1 MPEEKANLSKQPA
14 PEKKPDAAKL
24 PNAPPKTEKPPD
36 NTDSMKPASAAES
49 RKPEDKTGAV
59 KPPPAEVKKADASG
73 KDSRKDTVPTGDV
86 KKPEAS
92 VKSPPAPAEAKKPD
106 APANTPGKVS
116 GKDTAPVSS
125 AEKPGAAAKPPEKP
139 AAKVIPEDSPKK
151 PDGKTDAVIPPASAE
166 AKKPDAPANAPGK
179 VSSKDTA
186 PVSGAETPG
195 MTAKPLEK
203 PAEKVIPENGPKKPD
218 GKTGA
223 TIPPAPAEAKK
234 TDAPANT
241 PGKVSGK
248 DTAPVSS
255 AEKPGMTAKPPEK
268 PAEKVIPENAPKKP
282 EGKTG
287 AAIPPASAEAK
298 KPDAPASIPGKD
310 TAPVS
315 SAEKPG
321 AAIKPPAKAAD
332 EKKPPLNKPVTPP
345 AQKAEPSAKIMLGG
359 KLHDPITP
367 PKAADPPK
375 ESGEQK
381 GVRVTQIFEDRLDY
395 PDEKAL
401 NSLPIPK
408 EGEGFSMRLHPAYF
422 YQFLDHPFS
431 VNREVKDYIELYES
445 IRDNGINEP
454 VKARPREKGGLELI
468 SGHRRHDIAS
478 RLNYPVPVIIAQ
490 VDDDTARVE
499 VVDGNLHRMDIPT
512 SELARAAKMKMEALA
527 RKAGRRSKMEQLT
540 SPEPKKRTDQIV
552 AEDMGISRNQVNRLV
567 KINDLVPELKQ
578 QVDDKKLP
586 FNTAVELA
594 YLKPD
599 EQTKV
604 VDVMKKEQI
613 VPSMA
618 QATAL
623 KEASRHAD
631 TMQKNLP
638 SLAPAHKVDENKITS
653 IIKPKKAPE
662 LKVTFTGAELKDF
675 FPGEMPSVAE
685 VKRVVFD
692 ALKIREEA
700 YKRQAKRQA
709 AKDAIKS
716 PEH

>member
-1 MPEEKANLSKQPA
+1 MPEEKATLSKQPA

-36 NTDSMKPASAAES
+36 KNDGIKPASAAEPQ
-49 RKPEDKTGAV
+49 KPEDKSGT
-59 KPPPAEVKKADASG
+59 PPPAEVKKADASG

-92 VKSPPAPAEAKKPD
+92 VKSPPAPAEAKKP
-106 APANTPGKVS
+106 ATPANTPGKIG
-116 GKDTAPVSS
+116 GKDTAPVSN
-125 AEKPGAAAKPPEKP
+125 AEKPGAAAKPLEKPAAKVIPEDSSKKPEGKTDAAIPPAATEAKKPDTPANIPGKVSSKDTASVSGAEKPDMTTKPPEKP
-139 AAKVIPEDSPKK
+139 AAKVIPE
-151 PDGKTDAVIPPASAE
+151 
-166 AKKPDAPANAPGK
+166 
-179 VSSKDTA
+179 
-186 PVSGAETPG
+186 
-195 MTAKPLEK
+195 
-203 PAEKVIPENGPKKPD
+203 NGH
-218 GKTGA
+218 
-223 TIPPAPAEAKK
+223 
-234 TDAPANT
+234 
-241 PGKVSGK
+241 
-248 DTAPVSS
+248 
-255 AEKPGMTAKPPEK
+255 
-268 PAEKVIPENAPKKP
+268 KKP
-282 EGKTG
+282 EGKNSAT
-287 AAIPPASAEAK
+287 IPPTSVEVK

-315 SAEKPG
+315 GAEKSG
-321 AAIKPPAKAAD
+321 AAVKPPAKAAD
-332 EKKPPLNKPVTPP
+332 EKKPPLNKPVPPP
-345 AQKAEPSAKIMLGG
+345 AQKMEPSAKIMLGG

-375 ESGEQK
+375 GLGEQK

>member
-1 MPEEKANLSKQPA
+1 MPEEKTKLGNQTA
-14 PEKKPDAAKL
+14 PEKKSDAAKL

-36 NTDSMKPASAAES
+36 KNDSIKPASAAEPQ
-49 RKPEDKTGAV
+49 KPEDKSST
-59 KPPPAEVKKADASG
+59 PPPAEVKKTDASG

-86 KKPEAS
+86 KKPEAP
-92 VKSPPAPAEAKKPD
+92 VKSPSAPAEAKKPD
-106 APANTPGKVS
+106 ASANT
-116 GKDTAPVSS
+116 
-125 AEKPGAAAKPPEKP
+125 
-139 AAKVIPEDSPKK
+139 
-151 PDGKTDAVIPPASAE
+151 
-166 AKKPDAPANAPGK
+166 
-179 VSSKDTA
+179 
-186 PVSGAETPG
+186 
-195 MTAKPLEK
+195 
-203 PAEKVIPENGPKKPD
+203 
-218 GKTGA
+218 
-223 TIPPAPAEAKK
+223 
-234 TDAPANT
+234 
-241 PGKVSGK
+241 
-248 DTAPVSS
+248 
-255 AEKPGMTAKPPEK
+255 
-268 PAEKVIPENAPKKP
+268 
-282 EGKTG
+282 
-287 AAIPPASAEAK
+287 
-298 KPDAPASIPGKD
+298 PGKD

-321 AAIKPPAKAAD
+321 AAVKLPEQPATKAIPENAPQKPDAKTAAAIPPASVETKKTDAPANTPDKIGGKNSASISNAEKSPIPVKPSETPAAKAAFENDPKKPDSKIGTVIPPTSVETKKPVAPANIPDKVSSKGTASVSSPEKPSAAVKLPTKTAD
-332 EKKPPLNKPVTPP
+332 EKTPTLNKPVPPP
-345 AQKAEPSAKIMLGG
+345 AQKMEPSAKIMLGG

-367 PKAADPPK
+367 PIAADPPK
-375 ESGEQK
+375 EPGEQK

>member
-1 MPEEKANLSKQPA
+1 MPEEKATLSKQPA

-36 NTDSMKPASAAES
+36 NNDGIKPASAAEPQ
-49 RKPEDKTGAV
+49 KPEDKSST
-59 KPPPAEVKKADASG
+59 PPPAEVKKTDASG
-73 KDSRKDTVPTGDV
+73 KDSRKDTVLTGDV

-92 VKSPPAPAEAKKPD
+92 VKSPPAPAEAKKP
-106 APANTPGKVS
+106 ATPANTPGKIG
-116 GKDTAPVSS
+116 GKDTAPVSN
-125 AEKPGAAAKPPEKP
+125 AEKPGAAAKPLEKP
-139 AAKVIPEDSPKK
+139 AAKVIPEDSSKK
-151 PDGKTDAVIPPASAE
+151 PDGKTDAVIPPAATE
-166 AKKPDAPANAPGK
+166 ARKPDATTDISGK
-179 VSSKDTA
+179 VSGNDTV
-186 PVSGAETPG
+186 PVSGAE
-195 MTAKPLEK
+195 K
-203 PAEKVIPENGPKKPD
+203 
-218 GKTGA
+218 
-223 TIPPAPAEAKK
+223 
-234 TDAPANT
+234 
-241 PGKVSGK
+241 S
-248 DTAPVSS
+248 
-255 AEKPGMTAKPPEK
+255 
-268 PAEKVIPENAPKKP
+268 
-282 EGKTG
+282 G
-287 AAIPPASAEAK
+287 AA
-298 KPDAPASIPGKD
+298 
-310 TAPVS
+310 V
-315 SAEKPG
+315 
-321 AAIKPPAKAAD
+321 KPPAKAAD
-332 EKKPPLNKPVTPP
+332 EKKPPLNKPVPPP
-345 AQKAEPSAKIMLGG
+345 AQKTEPSAKIMLGG

-375 ESGEQK
+375 GLGEQK

-685 VKRVVFD
+685 VKRVVLD

>member
-1 MPEEKANLSKQPA
+1 MPEEKATLSKQPA

-36 NTDSMKPASAAES
+36 KNDGIKPASAAEPQ
-49 RKPEDKTGAV
+49 KPEDKSGT
-59 KPPPAEVKKADASG
+59 PPPAEVKKADASG

-92 VKSPPAPAEAKKPD
+92 VKSPPAPAEAKKS
-106 APANTPGKVS
+106 ATPANTPGKIG
-116 GKDTAPVSS
+116 GKDTAPVSN
-125 AEKPGAAAKPPEKP
+125 AEKPGAAAKPLEKP
-139 AAKVIPEDSPKK
+139 AAKVIPEDSSKK
-151 PDGKTDAVIPPASAE
+151 PDGKTDAVIPPAATE
-166 AKKPDAPANAPGK
+166 AKKPDTPANIPGK

-186 PVSGAETPG
+186 SVSGAEKPD
-195 MTAKPLEK
+195 MTTKPPEK
-203 PAEKVIPENGPKKPD
+203 PAAKVIPENGHKKPE
-218 GKTGA
+218 GKNGA
-223 TIPPAPAEAKK
+223 TIPPTSVE
-234 TDAPANT
+234 
-241 PGKVSGK
+241 V
-248 DTAPVSS
+248 
-255 AEKPGMTAKPPEK
+255 
-268 PAEKVIPENAPKKP
+268 
-282 EGKTG
+282 
-287 AAIPPASAEAK
+287 K

-315 SAEKPG
+315 STEKPG

-332 EKKPPLNKPVTPP
+332 EKTPTLNKPVPPP
-345 AQKAEPSAKIMLGG
+345 AQKTEPSAKIMLGG

-367 PKAADPPK
+367 PIATDPPK
-375 ESGEQK
+375 EPGEQK

-662 LKVTFTGAELKDF
+662 LKVTFTSAELKDF

>member
-1 MPEEKANLSKQPA
+1 MPEEKTKLGNQTA
-14 PEKKPDAAKL
+14 PEKKSDAAKL

-36 NTDSMKPASAAES
+36 KNDGIKPASAAEPQ
-49 RKPEDKTGAV
+49 KPEDKSST
-59 KPPPAEVKKADASG
+59 PPPTEVKKTDASG
-73 KDSRKDTVPTGDV
+73 KDSRKDTVLTGDV

-92 VKSPPAPAEAKKPD
+92 VKSPPAPAEAKKP
-106 APANTPGKVS
+106 ATPANTPGKIGGKDTAPVS
-116 GKDTAPVSS
+116 NAEKPGAAAKPLEKPAAKVIPEDSSKKPDGKTDAVIPPAATEAKKPDTPANIPGKVSSKDTAPVSS
-125 AEKPGAAAKPPEKP
+125 AEKPGAA
-139 AAKVIPEDSPKK
+139 I
-151 PDGKTDAVIPPASAE
+151 
-166 AKKPDAPANAPGK
+166 
-179 VSSKDTA
+179 
-186 PVSGAETPG
+186 
-195 MTAKPLEK
+195 
-203 PAEKVIPENGPKKPD
+203 
-218 GKTGA
+218 
-223 TIPPAPAEAKK
+223 
-234 TDAPANT
+234 
-241 PGKVSGK
+241 
-248 DTAPVSS
+248 
-255 AEKPGMTAKPPEK
+255 KPPEK

-345 AQKAEPSAKIMLGG
+345 VQKAEPSAKIMLGG
-359 KLHDPITP
+359 KLHDHITP

-375 ESGEQK
+375 EPGEQK

-445 IRDNGINEP
+445 TRDNGINEP

>member
-1 MPEEKANLSKQPA
+1 M
-14 PEKKPDAAKL
+14 
-24 PNAPPKTEKPPD
+24 
-36 NTDSMKPASAAES
+36 
-49 RKPEDKTGAV
+49 
-59 KPPPAEVKKADASG
+59 
-73 KDSRKDTVPTGDV
+73 
-86 KKPEAS
+86 
-92 VKSPPAPAEAKKPD
+92 
-106 APANTPGKVS
+106 
-116 GKDTAPVSS
+116 SS

-151 PDGKTDAVIPPASAE
+151 PDGKTDAAIPPASAE

-223 TIPPAPAEAKK
+223 TIPL
-234 TDAPANT
+234 TS
-241 PGKVSGK
+241 V
-248 DTAPVSS
+248 
-255 AEKPGMTAKPPEK
+255 
-268 PAEKVIPENAPKKP
+268 
-282 EGKTG
+282 
-287 AAIPPASAEAK
+287 EAK
-298 KPDAPASIPGKD
+298 KPDAPANIPGKIGGKD
-310 TAPVS
+310 AAPVS

-321 AAIKPPAKAAD
+321 AEIKPPAKAAD
-332 EKKPPLNKPVTPP
+332 EKKPTLNEPVPP

-375 ESGEQK
+375 EPSEQK

-431 VNREVKDYIELYES
+431 VNRDVKDYIELYES

-490 VDDDTARVE
+490 VDGDTARVE

-662 LKVTFTGAELKDF
+662 LKVTFTGTELKDF

>member
-1 MPEEKANLSKQPA
+1 MPEEKTKLGNQTA
-14 PEKKPDAAKL
+14 PEKKSDAAKL

-36 NTDSMKPASAAES
+36 KNDGIKPASAAEPQ
-49 RKPEDKTGAV
+49 KPEDKSST
-59 KPPPAEVKKADASG
+59 PPPAEVKKTDASG
-73 KDSRKDTVPTGDV
+73 KDSRKDTVLTGDV

-92 VKSPPAPAEAKKPD
+92 VKSPPAPAEAKKP
-106 APANTPGKVS
+106 ATPANTPGKIG
-116 GKDTAPVSS
+116 GKDTAPVSN
-125 AEKPGAAAKPPEKP
+125 AEKPGAAAKPLEKP
-139 AAKVIPEDSPKK
+139 AAKVIPEDSSKK
-151 PDGKTDAVIPPASAE
+151 PDGKTDAFIPPAATE
-166 AKKPDAPANAPGK
+166 AKKPDTPANIPGK
-179 VSSKDTA
+179 IGGKDTA
-186 PVSGAETPG
+186 PVSNAEKPGAA
-195 MTAKPLEK
+195 AKPLEK
-203 PAEKVIPENGPKKPD
+203 PAAKVIPED
-218 GKTGA
+218 
-223 TIPPAPAEAKK
+223 
-234 TDAPANT
+234 
-241 PGKVSGK
+241 
-248 DTAPVSS
+248 SS
-255 AEKPGMTAKPPEK
+255 
-268 PAEKVIPENAPKKP
+268 KKP
-282 EGKTG
+282 EGKTD
-287 AAIPPASAEAK
+287 AAIPPAATEAKKPEGKNGATIPPTSVEVK
-298 KPDAPASIPGKD
+298 KPDAPASIPGKVSAKD

-315 SAEKPG
+315 GAEKSG
-321 AAIKPPAKAAD
+321 AAVKPPAKAAD
-332 EKKPPLNKPVTPP
+332 EKTPTLNKPVPPP
-345 AQKAEPSAKIMLGG
+345 AQKMEPSAKIMLGG

-375 ESGEQK
+375 GLGEQK

>member
-1 MPEEKANLSKQPA
+1 MPEEKATLSKQPA
-14 PEKKPDAAKL
+14 PEQKPDAAKL

-36 NTDSMKPASAAES
+36 KNDGIKPASAAEPQ
-49 RKPEDKTGAV
+49 KPEDKSGT
-59 KPPPAEVKKADASG
+59 PPPAEVKKADASG

-86 KKPEAS
+86 KKPEAP
-92 VKSPPAPAEAKKPD
+92 VKSPSAPAEAKKPD
-106 APANTPGKVS
+106 ASANT
-116 GKDTAPVSS
+116 
-125 AEKPGAAAKPPEKP
+125 
-139 AAKVIPEDSPKK
+139 
-151 PDGKTDAVIPPASAE
+151 
-166 AKKPDAPANAPGK
+166 
-179 VSSKDTA
+179 
-186 PVSGAETPG
+186 
-195 MTAKPLEK
+195 
-203 PAEKVIPENGPKKPD
+203 
-218 GKTGA
+218 
-223 TIPPAPAEAKK
+223 
-234 TDAPANT
+234 
-241 PGKVSGK
+241 
-248 DTAPVSS
+248 
-255 AEKPGMTAKPPEK
+255 
-268 PAEKVIPENAPKKP
+268 
-282 EGKTG
+282 
-287 AAIPPASAEAK
+287 
-298 KPDAPASIPGKD
+298 PGKD

-315 SAEKPG
+315 SAEKPCAAVKPPKQPATKAIPENAPQKPDAKTA
-321 AAIKPPAKAAD
+321 AAIPPASVETKKMDAPANTPDKIGGKNSASVSNAEKSPIPVKPSEPPAAKAASENDPKKPDSKIGTVIPPTSAETKKPIAPANIPDKVSSKDTASVSGAEKPDMTTKPPAKTAD
-332 EKKPPLNKPVTPP
+332 EKKPTLKKPVPP
-345 AQKAEPSAKIMLGG
+345 SVQKAEPSAKIMLGG

-375 ESGEQK
+375 GLGEQK

>member
-1 MPEEKANLSKQPA
+1 MPEEKTKLGNQTA
-14 PEKKPDAAKL
+14 PEKKSDAAKL

-36 NTDSMKPASAAES
+36 KNDGIKPASAAEPQ
-49 RKPEDKTGAV
+49 KPEDKSGT
-59 KPPPAEVKKADASG
+59 PPPAEVKKADASG

-92 VKSPPAPAEAKKPD
+92 VKSPPAPAEAKKS
-106 APANTPGKVS
+106 ATPANTPGKIG
-116 GKDTAPVSS
+116 GKDTAPVSN
-125 AEKPGAAAKPPEKP
+125 AEKPGAAAKPLEKP
-139 AAKVIPEDSPKK
+139 AAKVIPEDSSKK
-151 PDGKTDAVIPPASAE
+151 PDGKTDAVIPPAATE
-166 AKKPDAPANAPGK
+166 AKKPDTPANIPGK

-186 PVSGAETPG
+186 SVSGAEKPD
-195 MTAKPLEK
+195 MTTKPPEK
-203 PAEKVIPENGPKKPD
+203 PAAKVIPENGHKKPE
-218 GKTGA
+218 GKNGA
-223 TIPPAPAEAKK
+223 TIPPTSVE
-234 TDAPANT
+234 
-241 PGKVSGK
+241 V
-248 DTAPVSS
+248 
-255 AEKPGMTAKPPEK
+255 
-268 PAEKVIPENAPKKP
+268 
-282 EGKTG
+282 
-287 AAIPPASAEAK
+287 K

-315 SAEKPG
+315 STEKPG
-321 AAIKPPAKAAD
+321 AAIKPPEKAAD
-332 EKKPPLNKPVTPP
+332 EKTPTLNKPVPPP
-345 AQKAEPSAKIMLGG
+345 AQKTEPSAKIMLGG

-367 PKAADPPK
+367 PIATDPPK
-375 ESGEQK
+375 EPGEQK

>member
-1 MPEEKANLSKQPA
+1 MPPA
-14 PEKKPDAAKL
+14 
-24 PNAPPKTEKPPD
+24 APPTNPLNPEGLASGGVVAVLTALLVTFLLITPAKPPD
-36 NTDSMKPASAAES
+36 KPIVE
-49 RKPEDKTGAV
+49 K
-59 KPPPAEVKKADASG
+59 
-73 KDSRKDTVPTGDV
+73 
-86 KKPEAS
+86 
-92 VKSPPAPAEAKKPD
+92 PAPAIDQKKPD
-106 APANTPGKVS
+106 APALPT
-116 GKDTAPVSS
+116 
-125 AEKPGAAAKPPEKP
+125 
-139 AAKVIPEDSPKK
+139 
-151 PDGKTDAVIPPASAE
+151 
-166 AKKPDAPANAPGK
+166 
-179 VSSKDTA
+179 
-186 PVSGAETPG
+186 
-195 MTAKPLEK
+195 
-203 PAEKVIPENGPKKPD
+203 
-218 GKTGA
+218 
-223 TIPPAPAEAKK
+223 
-234 TDAPANT
+234 
-241 PGKVSGK
+241 
-248 DTAPVSS
+248 
-255 AEKPGMTAKPPEK
+255 
-268 PAEKVIPENAPKKP
+268 
-282 EGKTG
+282 
-287 AAIPPASAEAK
+287 
-298 KPDAPASIPGKD
+298 
-310 TAPVS
+310 
-315 SAEKPG
+315 
-321 AAIKPPAKAAD
+321 
-332 EKKPPLNKPVTPP
+332 LNKTVPSP

-359 KLHDPITP
+359 KPHDPITP
-367 PKAADPPK
+367 PKAADPPR
-375 ESGEQK
+375 ESSEQK

-662 LKVTFTGAELKDF
+662 LKVTFTGTELKDF

>member
-36 NTDSMKPASAAES
+36 KTDSMKPASAAES
-49 RKPEDKTGAV
+49 RKPEDKTSA
-59 KPPPAEVKKADASG
+59 
-73 KDSRKDTVPTGDV
+73 
-86 KKPEAS
+86 
-92 VKSPPAPAEAKKPD
+92 VKSPSAPAEAKKPD
-106 APANTPGKVS
+106 TPANDPGKVSGKDTTPVSSAEKPSMTAKPPERPAEKVIPENGPQKPEGKTGATIPPASTEVKKPDTPANTPGKVS
-116 GKDTAPVSS
+116 GKDTAS
-125 AEKPGAAAKPPEKP
+125 
-139 AAKVIPEDSPKK
+139 
-151 PDGKTDAVIPPASAE
+151 
-166 AKKPDAPANAPGK
+166 
-179 VSSKDTA
+179 
-186 PVSGAETPG
+186 VSGAE
-195 MTAKPLEK
+195 K
-203 PAEKVIPENGPKKPD
+203 
-218 GKTGA
+218 
-223 TIPPAPAEAKK
+223 
-234 TDAPANT
+234 
-241 PGKVSGK
+241 S
-248 DTAPVSS
+248 
-255 AEKPGMTAKPPEK
+255 
-268 PAEKVIPENAPKKP
+268 
-282 EGKTG
+282 G
-287 AAIPPASAEAK
+287 AA
-298 KPDAPASIPGKD
+298 
-310 TAPVS
+310 V
-315 SAEKPG
+315 
-321 AAIKPPAKAAD
+321 KPPAKAAD
-332 EKKPPLNKPVTPP
+332 EKKPPLNKPVPPP
-345 AQKAEPSAKIMLGG
+345 AQKTEPSAKIMLGG

-367 PKAADPPK
+367 PKAAAPPK
-375 ESGEQK
+375 GLGEQK

-662 LKVTFTGAELKDF
+662 VKVTFTGAELKDF

>member
-1 MPEEKANLSKQPA
+1 MPEEKTKLGNQTA
-14 PEKKPDAAKL
+14 PEKKSDAAKL

-36 NTDSMKPASAAES
+36 KNDGIKPASAAEPQ
-49 RKPEDKTGAV
+49 KPEDKSST
-59 KPPPAEVKKADASG
+59 PPPAEVKKTDASG

-106 APANTPGKVS
+106 APTDIPGKVSGKEAAPVSSTEKPGAAAKPPERPAEKVIPENGPQKPEGKTGATIPPASTEVKKPDTPANTPGKVSGKDTAPVSSAEKPSAAAKPPEKPAEKLIPENGSQKPEEKTSAATPPASAEVKKPDTPANTPGKVS

-125 AEKPGAAAKPPEKP
+125 AEKPGAA
-139 AAKVIPEDSPKK
+139 
-151 PDGKTDAVIPPASAE
+151 
-166 AKKPDAPANAPGK
+166 
-179 VSSKDTA
+179 
-186 PVSGAETPG
+186 
-195 MTAKPLEK
+195 
-203 PAEKVIPENGPKKPD
+203 
-218 GKTGA
+218 
-223 TIPPAPAEAKK
+223 
-234 TDAPANT
+234 
-241 PGKVSGK
+241 
-248 DTAPVSS
+248 
-255 AEKPGMTAKPPEK
+255 
-268 PAEKVIPENAPKKP
+268 
-282 EGKTG
+282 
-287 AAIPPASAEAK
+287 
-298 KPDAPASIPGKD
+298 
-310 TAPVS
+310 
-315 SAEKPG
+315 
-321 AAIKPPAKAAD
+321 IKPPTKAAD
-332 EKKPPLNKPVTPP
+332 EKTPTLNKPVSPP
-345 AQKAEPSAKIMLGG
+345 AQKMEPSAKIMLGG
-359 KLHDPITP
+359 KPHDPITP

-375 ESGEQK
+375 GLGEQK

>member
-36 NTDSMKPASAAES
+36 KTDGIKPASAAES
-49 RKPEDKTGAV
+49 RKPEDKTSAV
-59 KPPPAEVKKADASG
+59 KPPPAEVKKADVSG
-73 KDSRKDTVPTGDV
+73 KDSRKDTVPTSDV

-92 VKSPPAPAEAKKPD
+92 VKSPP
-106 APANTPGKVS
+106 V
-116 GKDTAPVSS
+116 
-125 AEKPGAAAKPPEKP
+125 
-139 AAKVIPEDSPKK
+139 
-151 PDGKTDAVIPPASAE
+151 
-166 AKKPDAPANAPGK
+166 
-179 VSSKDTA
+179 
-186 PVSGAETPG
+186 
-195 MTAKPLEK
+195 
-203 PAEKVIPENGPKKPD
+203 
-218 GKTGA
+218 
-223 TIPPAPAEAKK
+223 PAEAKK

-268 PAEKVIPENAPKKP
+268 PAEKVIPENGPKKP
-282 EGKTG
+282 EGKNG
-287 AAIPPASAEAK
+287 AAIPPASTEAK
-298 KPDAPASIPGKD
+298 KPDAPANAPGKVSDKD

-332 EKKPPLNKPVTPP
+332 EKKPLLNKPVLPP

-375 ESGEQK
+375 EPGEQK

-478 RLNYPVPVIIAQ
+478 RLNYPVPVIIA
-490 VDDDTARVE
+490 
-499 VVDGNLHRMDIPT
+499 
-512 SELARAAKMKMEALA
+512 
-527 RKAGRRSKMEQLT
+527 
-540 SPEPKKRTDQIV
+540 
-552 AEDMGISRNQVNRLV
+552 
-567 KINDLVPELKQ
+567 

>member
-1 MPEEKANLSKQPA
+1 MPEEKATLSKQPA
-14 PEKKPDAAKL
+14 LEKKPDAAKL

-36 NTDSMKPASAAES
+36 KNDGIKPASAAETK
-49 RKPEDKTGAV
+49 KPEDKTGTV
-59 KPPPAEVKKADASG
+59 KPSPAEVGKADASG
-73 KDSRKDTVPTGDV
+73 KDSRKTTVPTGDV
-86 KKPEAS
+86 KKPDAP
-92 VKSPPAPAEAKKPD
+92 VKSP
-106 APANTPGKVS
+106 S
-116 GKDTAPVSS
+116 
-125 AEKPGAAAKPPEKP
+125 
-139 AAKVIPEDSPKK
+139 
-151 PDGKTDAVIPPASAE
+151 
-166 AKKPDAPANAPGK
+166 
-179 VSSKDTA
+179 
-186 PVSGAETPG
+186 
-195 MTAKPLEK
+195 
-203 PAEKVIPENGPKKPD
+203 
-218 GKTGA
+218 
-223 TIPPAPAEAKK
+223 APAEAKK
-234 TDAPANT
+234 TDASVNT
-241 PGKVSGK
+241 
-248 DTAPVSS
+248 
-255 AEKPGMTAKPPEK
+255 
-268 PAEKVIPENAPKKP
+268 
-282 EGKTG
+282 
-287 AAIPPASAEAK
+287 
-298 KPDAPASIPGKD
+298 PGKD

-321 AAIKPPAKAAD
+321 AAVKLPEQPATKAIPENAPQKPDAKTAAAIPPASVETKKTDAPANTPDKIGGKNSASISNAEKSPIPVKPSETPAAKAASENDPKKPDSKIGTVIPPTSVETKKPVAPANIPDKVSSKGTASVSSPEKPSAAVKLPTKTAD
-332 EKKPPLNKPVTPP
+332 EKTPTLNKPVPP
-345 AQKAEPSAKIMLGG
+345 SVQKAEPSAKIMLGG

-367 PKAADPPK
+367 PKAADPPR
-375 ESGEQK
+375 ESSEQK

-662 LKVTFTGAELKDF
+662 LKVTFTGTELKDF

>member
-1 MPEEKANLSKQPA
+1 MTEEKAKLSKQPA
-14 PEKKPDAAKL
+14 LEKKPDAAKL

-36 NTDSMKPASAAES
+36 KTDSMKPASAAEPQ
-49 RKPEDKTGAV
+49 KPEDKTGT
-59 KPPPAEVKKADASG
+59 PPPAEVKKADAPG
-73 KDSRKDTVPTGDV
+73 TDKHKDSAPVSNA
-86 KKPEAS
+86 KKPDTS
-92 VKSPPAPAEAKKPD
+92 VKSPSAPAEAKKPN
-106 APANTPGKVS
+106 APANTPSKIG
-116 GKDTAPVSS
+116 GKDTAPVSN
-125 AEKPGAAAKPPEKP
+125 AEKPGAAAKPLEKPAAKVIPEDSSKKPDGKTDAVILPAATEAKKPATPANPPGKIGGKDTAPVSNAEKPDMTTKPPEKP
-139 AAKVIPEDSPKK
+139 AAKVIPENGHKK
-151 PDGKTDAVIPPASAE
+151 PEGK
-166 AKKPDAPANAPGK
+166 N
-179 VSSKDTA
+179 
-186 PVSGAETPG
+186 
-195 MTAKPLEK
+195 
-203 PAEKVIPENGPKKPD
+203 
-218 GKTGA
+218 GA
-223 TIPPAPAEAKK
+223 TIPPTSVE
-234 TDAPANT
+234 
-241 PGKVSGK
+241 V
-248 DTAPVSS
+248 
-255 AEKPGMTAKPPEK
+255 
-268 PAEKVIPENAPKKP
+268 
-282 EGKTG
+282 
-287 AAIPPASAEAK
+287 K

-315 SAEKPG
+315 STEKPG

-332 EKKPPLNKPVTPP
+332 EKTPTLNKPVPPP
-345 AQKAEPSAKIMLGG
+345 AQKMEPSAKIMLGG

-375 ESGEQK
+375 EPGEQK

>member
-1 MPEEKANLSKQPA
+1 MLEEKATLSKQPA

-36 NTDSMKPASAAES
+36 KNDGIKPASAAETK
-49 RKPEDKTGAV
+49 KPEDKTGTV
-59 KPPPAEVKKADASG
+59 KPPPAEVGKADASG
-73 KDSRKDTVPTGDV
+73 KDRRKTTVPTGDV
-86 KKPEAS
+86 KKPDAP
-92 VKSPPAPAEAKKPD
+92 VKSPSAPAEAKKPD
-106 APANTPGKVS
+106 ASANT
-116 GKDTAPVSS
+116 
-125 AEKPGAAAKPPEKP
+125 
-139 AAKVIPEDSPKK
+139 
-151 PDGKTDAVIPPASAE
+151 
-166 AKKPDAPANAPGK
+166 
-179 VSSKDTA
+179 
-186 PVSGAETPG
+186 
-195 MTAKPLEK
+195 
-203 PAEKVIPENGPKKPD
+203 
-218 GKTGA
+218 
-223 TIPPAPAEAKK
+223 
-234 TDAPANT
+234 
-241 PGKVSGK
+241 
-248 DTAPVSS
+248 
-255 AEKPGMTAKPPEK
+255 
-268 PAEKVIPENAPKKP
+268 
-282 EGKTG
+282 
-287 AAIPPASAEAK
+287 
-298 KPDAPASIPGKD
+298 PGKD

-321 AAIKPPAKAAD
+321 AAVKLPEQPATKAIPENAPQKPDAKTAAAIPPASVETKKTDAPANTPDKIGGKNSASISNAEKSPIPVKPSETPAAKAASENDPKKPDSKIGTVIPPTSVETKKPVAPANIPDKVSSKGTASVSSPEKPSAAVKLPTKTAD
-332 EKKPPLNKPVTPP
+332 EKTPTLNKPVPP
-345 AQKAEPSAKIMLGG
+345 SVQKAEPSAKIMLGG

-367 PKAADPPK
+367 PKAADPPR
-375 ESGEQK
+375 ESSEQK

>member
-1 MPEEKANLSKQPA
+1 
-14 PEKKPDAAKL
+14 
-24 PNAPPKTEKPPD
+24 
-36 NTDSMKPASAAES
+36 
-49 RKPEDKTGAV
+49 
-59 KPPPAEVKKADASG
+59 
-73 KDSRKDTVPTGDV
+73 
-86 KKPEAS
+86 
-92 VKSPPAPAEAKKPD
+92 
-106 APANTPGKVS
+106 
-116 GKDTAPVSS
+116 
-125 AEKPGAAAKPPEKP
+125 
-139 AAKVIPEDSPKK
+139 
-151 PDGKTDAVIPPASAE
+151 
-166 AKKPDAPANAPGK
+166 
-179 VSSKDTA
+179 
-186 PVSGAETPG
+186 
-195 MTAKPLEK
+195 
-203 PAEKVIPENGPKKPD
+203 
-218 GKTGA
+218 
-223 TIPPAPAEAKK
+223 
-234 TDAPANT
+234 
-241 PGKVSGK
+241 
-248 DTAPVSS
+248 
-255 AEKPGMTAKPPEK
+255 
-268 PAEKVIPENAPKKP
+268 
-282 EGKTG
+282 
-287 AAIPPASAEAK
+287 
-298 KPDAPASIPGKD
+298 
-310 TAPVS
+310 
-315 SAEKPG
+315 
-321 AAIKPPAKAAD
+321 
-332 EKKPPLNKPVTPP
+332 
-345 AQKAEPSAKIMLGG
+345 
-359 KLHDPITP
+359 
-367 PKAADPPK
+367 
-375 ESGEQK
+375 
-381 GVRVTQIFEDRLDY
+381 VTQIFEDRLDY

>member
-1 MPEEKANLSKQPA
+1 MPEEKATLSKQPA
-14 PEKKPDAAKL
+14 LEKKPDAAKL

-36 NTDSMKPASAAES
+36 KNDGIKPASAAETK
-49 RKPEDKTGAV
+49 KPEDKTGTV
-59 KPPPAEVKKADASG
+59 KPPPAEVGKADASG
-73 KDSRKDTVPTGDV
+73 KDSRKTTVPTGDV
-86 KKPEAS
+86 KKPEAP
-92 VKSPPAPAEAKKPD
+92 VKSPSAPAEAKKPD
-106 APANTPGKVS
+106 ASANT
-116 GKDTAPVSS
+116 
-125 AEKPGAAAKPPEKP
+125 
-139 AAKVIPEDSPKK
+139 
-151 PDGKTDAVIPPASAE
+151 
-166 AKKPDAPANAPGK
+166 
-179 VSSKDTA
+179 
-186 PVSGAETPG
+186 
-195 MTAKPLEK
+195 
-203 PAEKVIPENGPKKPD
+203 
-218 GKTGA
+218 
-223 TIPPAPAEAKK
+223 
-234 TDAPANT
+234 
-241 PGKVSGK
+241 
-248 DTAPVSS
+248 
-255 AEKPGMTAKPPEK
+255 
-268 PAEKVIPENAPKKP
+268 
-282 EGKTG
+282 
-287 AAIPPASAEAK
+287 
-298 KPDAPASIPGKD
+298 PGKD

-321 AAIKPPAKAAD
+321 AAVKLPEQPATKAIPENTPQKPDAKTAAAIPPASVETKKTDAPANTPDKIGGKNSASISNAEKSPIPVKPSETPAAKAASENDPKKPDSKIGTVIPPTSVETKKPVAPANIPDKVSSKGTASVSSPEKPSAAVKLPTKTAD
-332 EKKPPLNKPVTPP
+332 EKTPTLNKPVPP
-345 AQKAEPSAKIMLGG
+345 SVQKAEPSAKIMLGG

-367 PKAADPPK
+367 PKAADPPR
-375 ESGEQK
+375 ESSEQK

>member
-1 MPEEKANLSKQPA
+1 MPEEKATLSKQPA

-36 NTDSMKPASAAES
+36 KNDGIKPASAAEPQ
-49 RKPEDKTGAV
+49 KPEDK
-59 KPPPAEVKKADASG
+59 SG
-73 KDSRKDTVPTGDV
+73 TP
-86 KKPEAS
+86 
-92 VKSPPAPAEAKKPD
+92 PPAPAEAKKPATPANTPGKIGGKDTAPVSNAEKPGAAAKPLEKPAAKVIPEDSSKKPEGKTDAAIPPAATEAKKPD
-106 APANTPGKVS
+106 APANIPGKVSSKDTASVSGAEKPGMTAKQPEKNAEKVIPENGPKKPEGKNGAAIPPAATEAKKPDAPANAPGKVS

-125 AEKPGAAAKPPEKP
+125 AEKPGAAVKPP
-139 AAKVIPEDSPKK
+139 
-151 PDGKTDAVIPPASAE
+151 T
-166 AKKPDAPANAPGK
+166 
-179 VSSKDTA
+179 
-186 PVSGAETPG
+186 
-195 MTAKPLEK
+195 
-203 PAEKVIPENGPKKPD
+203 
-218 GKTGA
+218 
-223 TIPPAPAEAKK
+223 
-234 TDAPANT
+234 
-241 PGKVSGK
+241 
-248 DTAPVSS
+248 
-255 AEKPGMTAKPPEK
+255 
-268 PAEKVIPENAPKKP
+268 
-282 EGKTG
+282 
-287 AAIPPASAEAK
+287 
-298 KPDAPASIPGKD
+298 
-310 TAPVS
+310 
-315 SAEKPG
+315 
-321 AAIKPPAKAAD
+321 KAAD
-332 EKKPPLNKPVTPP
+332 EKTPTLNKPVPPP
-345 AQKAEPSAKIMLGG
+345 AQKMEPSAKIMLGG

-375 ESGEQK
+375 EPGEQK

-662 LKVTFTGAELKDF
+662 LKVTFTGTELKDF
-675 FPGEMPSVAE
+675 FPGEMLSVAE

>member
-1 MPEEKANLSKQPA
+1 MPEEKATLSKQPA

-36 NTDSMKPASAAES
+36 KNDGIKPASAAEPQ
-49 RKPEDKTGAV
+49 KPEDKSGT
-59 KPPPAEVKKADASG
+59 PPPAEVGKADASG

-106 APANTPGKVS
+106 TPAN
-116 GKDTAPVSS
+116 
-125 AEKPGAAAKPPEKP
+125 
-139 AAKVIPEDSPKK
+139 I
-151 PDGKTDAVIPPASAE
+151 
-166 AKKPDAPANAPGK
+166 PGK

-186 PVSGAETPG
+186 SVSGAE
-195 MTAKPLEK
+195 
-203 PAEKVIPENGPKKPD
+203 KPD
-218 GKTGA
+218 
-223 TIPPAPAEAKK
+223 
-234 TDAPANT
+234 
-241 PGKVSGK
+241 
-248 DTAPVSS
+248 
-255 AEKPGMTAKPPEK
+255 MT
-268 PAEKVIPENAPKKP
+268 
-282 EGKTG
+282 T
-287 AAIPPASAEAK
+287 
-298 KPDAPASIPGKD
+298 
-310 TAPVS
+310 
-315 SAEKPG
+315 
-321 AAIKPPAKAAD
+321 KPPAKTAD
-332 EKKPPLNKPVTPP
+332 EKKPTLNKPVPP
-345 AQKAEPSAKIMLGG
+345 SVQKAEPSAKIMLGG
-359 KLHDPITP
+359 KPHDPITP
-367 PKAADPPK
+367 PKAADPLHEPG
-375 ESGEQK
+375 ESK

>member
-1 MPEEKANLSKQPA
+1 MPEEKATLSKQPA

-36 NTDSMKPASAAES
+36 KTDSMKPASAAES

-59 KPPPAEVKKADASG
+59 KPPPAEVKKADAPG
-73 KDSRKDTVPTGDV
+73 TDKHKDSAPVSNA
-86 KKPEAS
+86 KKPDTS
-92 VKSPPAPAEAKKPD
+92 VKSPSAPAEAKKPD
-106 APANTPGKVS
+106 APTDIPGKVS
-116 GKDTAPVSS
+116 GKDAAPVSS
-125 AEKPGAAAKPPEKP
+125 TEKPGAAAKPLEKP
-139 AAKVIPEDSPKK
+139 AAKVIPEDSSKK
-151 PDGKTDAVIPPASAE
+151 PEGKTDAAIPPAATE
-166 AKKPDAPANAPGK
+166 AKKPDAPANIPGK

-186 PVSGAETPG
+186 SVSGAEKPD
-195 MTAKPLEK
+195 MTTKPLEK
-203 PAEKVIPENGPKKPD
+203 PTAKVIPENGHKKPE
-218 GKTGA
+218 GKNGA
-223 TIPPAPAEAKK
+223 TIPPAATETKNP
-234 TDAPANT
+234 DAPT
-241 PGKVSGK
+241 DISGKVSG
-248 DTAPVSS
+248 
-255 AEKPGMTAKPPEK
+255 
-268 PAEKVIPENAPKKP
+268 N
-282 EGKTG
+282 
-287 AAIPPASAEAK
+287 
-298 KPDAPASIPGKD
+298 D

-332 EKKPPLNKPVTPP
+332 EKKPPLNKPVPPP
-345 AQKAEPSAKIMLGG
+345 AQKMEPSAKIMLGG
-359 KLHDPITP
+359 KLHDP
-367 PKAADPPK
+367 PKGL
-375 ESGEQK
+375 GEQK

-662 LKVTFTGAELKDF
+662 LKVTFTGTELKDF

>member
-1 MPEEKANLSKQPA
+1 MPEEKATLSKQPA

-36 NTDSMKPASAAES
+36 KNDGIKPASAAEPQ
-49 RKPEDKTGAV
+49 KPEDKSGT
-59 KPPPAEVKKADASG
+59 PPPAEVKKADASG

-92 VKSPPAPAEAKKPD
+92 VKSPPAPAEAKKP
-106 APANTPGKVS
+106 ATPANTPGKIG
-116 GKDTAPVSS
+116 GKDTAPVSN
-125 AEKPGAAAKPPEKP
+125 AEKPGAAAKPLEKP
-139 AAKVIPEDSPKK
+139 AAKVIPEDRSKK
-151 PDGKTDAVIPPASAE
+151 PEGK
-166 AKKPDAPANAPGK
+166 N
-179 VSSKDTA
+179 
-186 PVSGAETPG
+186 
-195 MTAKPLEK
+195 
-203 PAEKVIPENGPKKPD
+203 
-218 GKTGA
+218 GA
-223 TIPPAPAEAKK
+223 TIPPAA
-234 TDAPANT
+234 T
-241 PGKVSGK
+241 
-248 DTAPVSS
+248 
-255 AEKPGMTAKPPEK
+255 
-268 PAEKVIPENAPKKP
+268 
-282 EGKTG
+282 
-287 AAIPPASAEAK
+287 EAK
-298 KPDAPASIPGKD
+298 KPDTPANIPDK
-310 TAPVS
+310 VS
-315 SAEKPG
+315 SKGTASVSGSEKPS
-321 AAIKPPAKAAD
+321 AAVKPPTKTAD
-332 EKKPPLNKPVTPP
+332 EKTPTLNKPVPP
-345 AQKAEPSAKIMLGG
+345 SVQKAEPSAKIMLGG

-367 PKAADPPK
+367 PKAADPPR
-375 ESGEQK
+375 ESSEQK

>member
-36 NTDSMKPASAAES
+36 KTDSMKPASAAES
-49 RKPEDKTGAV
+49 RKPEDKTSA
-59 KPPPAEVKKADASG
+59 
-73 KDSRKDTVPTGDV
+73 
-86 KKPEAS
+86 
-92 VKSPPAPAEAKKPD
+92 VKSPSAPAEAKKPD
-106 APANTPGKVS
+106 TPANDPGKVSGKDTTPASSAEKPSMTAKPPERPAEKVIPENGPQKPEGKTGATIPPASTEVKKPDTPANTPGKVS

-125 AEKPGAAAKPPEKP
+125 AEKPGAAVKPP
-139 AAKVIPEDSPKK
+139 
-151 PDGKTDAVIPPASAE
+151 T
-166 AKKPDAPANAPGK
+166 
-179 VSSKDTA
+179 
-186 PVSGAETPG
+186 
-195 MTAKPLEK
+195 
-203 PAEKVIPENGPKKPD
+203 
-218 GKTGA
+218 
-223 TIPPAPAEAKK
+223 
-234 TDAPANT
+234 
-241 PGKVSGK
+241 
-248 DTAPVSS
+248 
-255 AEKPGMTAKPPEK
+255 
-268 PAEKVIPENAPKKP
+268 
-282 EGKTG
+282 
-287 AAIPPASAEAK
+287 
-298 KPDAPASIPGKD
+298 
-310 TAPVS
+310 
-315 SAEKPG
+315 
-321 AAIKPPAKAAD
+321 KAAD
-332 EKKPPLNKPVTPP
+332 EKTPTLNKPVPPP
-345 AQKAEPSAKIMLGG
+345 AQKMEPSAKIMLGG

-375 ESGEQK
+375 EPGEQK

-662 LKVTFTGAELKDF
+662 LKVTFTGTELKDF

-716 PEH
+716 PER

>member
-1 MPEEKANLSKQPA
+1 MPEEKATLSKQPA
-14 PEKKPDAAKL
+14 LEKKPDAAKL

-36 NTDSMKPASAAES
+36 KNDGIKPASAAETK
-49 RKPEDKTGAV
+49 KPEDKTGTV
-59 KPPPAEVKKADASG
+59 KPSPAEVGKADASG
-73 KDSRKDTVPTGDV
+73 KDSRKTTVPTGDV
-86 KKPEAS
+86 KKPDAP
-92 VKSPPAPAEAKKPD
+92 VKSP
-106 APANTPGKVS
+106 S
-116 GKDTAPVSS
+116 
-125 AEKPGAAAKPPEKP
+125 
-139 AAKVIPEDSPKK
+139 
-151 PDGKTDAVIPPASAE
+151 
-166 AKKPDAPANAPGK
+166 
-179 VSSKDTA
+179 
-186 PVSGAETPG
+186 
-195 MTAKPLEK
+195 
-203 PAEKVIPENGPKKPD
+203 
-218 GKTGA
+218 
-223 TIPPAPAEAKK
+223 APAEAKK
-234 TDAPANT
+234 TDASANT
-241 PGKVSGK
+241 
-248 DTAPVSS
+248 
-255 AEKPGMTAKPPEK
+255 
-268 PAEKVIPENAPKKP
+268 
-282 EGKTG
+282 
-287 AAIPPASAEAK
+287 
-298 KPDAPASIPGKD
+298 PGKD

-321 AAIKPPAKAAD
+321 AAVKLPEQPATKAIPENAPQKPDAKTAAAIPPASVETKKTDAPANTPDKIGGKNSASISNAEKSPIPVKPSETPAAKAASENDPKKPDSKIGTVIPPTSVETKKPVAPANIPDKVSSKGTASVSSPEKPSAAVKLPTKTAD
-332 EKKPPLNKPVTPP
+332 EKTPTLNKPVPP
-345 AQKAEPSAKIMLGG
+345 SVQKAEPSAKIMLGG

-367 PKAADPPK
+367 PKAADPPR
-375 ESGEQK
+375 ESSEQK

-499 VVDGNLHRMDIPT
+499 VVDGHLHRMDIPT

-662 LKVTFTGAELKDF
+662 LKVTFTGTELKDF

>member
-14 PEKKPDAAKL
+14 LEKKPDAAKL

-36 NTDSMKPASAAES
+36 KTDSMKPASAAEPQ
-49 RKPEDKTGAV
+49 KPEDKTGT
-59 KPPPAEVKKADASG
+59 PPPAEVKKADAPG
-73 KDSRKDTVPTGDV
+73 TDKHKDSAPVSNA
-86 KKPEAS
+86 KKPDTS
-92 VKSPPAPAEAKKPD
+92 VKSPSAPAEAKKPN
-106 APANTPGKVS
+106 APANAPGRIG

-125 AEKPGAAAKPPEKP
+125 AEKSGAAAKPPENP

-151 PDGKTDAVIPPASAE
+151 PDGKTDAAIPPAATE
-166 AKKPDAPANAPGK
+166 AKKPDAPANIPGK

-186 PVSGAETPG
+186 SVSGAEKPG
-195 MTAKPLEK
+195 AAAKPLEK
-203 PAEKVIPENGPKKPD
+203 PAAKVIPEDSSKKPD
-218 GKTGA
+218 GKNGA
-223 TIPPAPAEAKK
+223 TIPPAATEARKP
-234 TDAPANT
+234 DAPT
-241 PGKVSGK
+241 DISGKVSGN
-248 DTAPVSS
+248 DTAPVSG
-255 AEKPGMTAKPPEK
+255 AEKS
-268 PAEKVIPENAPKKP
+268 
-282 EGKTG
+282 G
-287 AAIPPASAEAK
+287 AA
-298 KPDAPASIPGKD
+298 
-310 TAPVS
+310 V
-315 SAEKPG
+315 
-321 AAIKPPAKAAD
+321 KPPAKAAD
-332 EKKPPLNKPVTPP
+332 EKKLPLNKPVPPP
-345 AQKAEPSAKIMLGG
+345 AQKTEPSAKIMLGG

-375 ESGEQK
+375 GLGEQK

>member
-1 MPEEKANLSKQPA
+1 MPEEKATLSKQPA
-14 PEKKPDAAKL
+14 LEKKPDAAKL

-36 NTDSMKPASAAES
+36 KNDGIKPASAAETK
-49 RKPEDKTGAV
+49 KPEDKTGTV
-59 KPPPAEVKKADASG
+59 KPPPAEVGKADASG
-73 KDSRKDTVPTGDV
+73 KDSRKTTVPTGDV
-86 KKPEAS
+86 KKPEAP
-92 VKSPPAPAEAKKPD
+92 VKSPSAPAEAKKPD
-106 APANTPGKVS
+106 ASANT
-116 GKDTAPVSS
+116 
-125 AEKPGAAAKPPEKP
+125 
-139 AAKVIPEDSPKK
+139 
-151 PDGKTDAVIPPASAE
+151 
-166 AKKPDAPANAPGK
+166 
-179 VSSKDTA
+179 
-186 PVSGAETPG
+186 
-195 MTAKPLEK
+195 
-203 PAEKVIPENGPKKPD
+203 
-218 GKTGA
+218 
-223 TIPPAPAEAKK
+223 
-234 TDAPANT
+234 
-241 PGKVSGK
+241 
-248 DTAPVSS
+248 
-255 AEKPGMTAKPPEK
+255 
-268 PAEKVIPENAPKKP
+268 
-282 EGKTG
+282 
-287 AAIPPASAEAK
+287 
-298 KPDAPASIPGKD
+298 PGKD

-321 AAIKPPAKAAD
+321 AAVKLPEQPATKAIPENTPQKPDAKTAAAIPPASAETKKTDAPANTPDKIGGKNSASISNAEKSPIPVKPSETPAAKAASENDPKKPDSKIGTVIPPTSVETKKPVAPANIPDKVSSKGTASVSSPEKPSAAVKLPTKTAD
-332 EKKPPLNKPVTPP
+332 EKTPTLNKPVPP
-345 AQKAEPSAKIMLGG
+345 SVQKAEPSAKIMLGG

-375 ESGEQK
+375 GLGEQK

>member
-1 MPEEKANLSKQPA
+1 MPEEKATLSKQPA
-14 PEKKPDAAKL
+14 LEKKPDAAKL

-36 NTDSMKPASAAES
+36 KNDGIKPASAAETK
-49 RKPEDKTGAV
+49 KPEDKTGTV
-59 KPPPAEVKKADASG
+59 KPSPAEVGKADASG
-73 KDSRKDTVPTGDV
+73 KDSRKTTVPTGDV
-86 KKPEAS
+86 KKPDAP
-92 VKSPPAPAEAKKPD
+92 VKSP
-106 APANTPGKVS
+106 S
-116 GKDTAPVSS
+116 
-125 AEKPGAAAKPPEKP
+125 
-139 AAKVIPEDSPKK
+139 
-151 PDGKTDAVIPPASAE
+151 
-166 AKKPDAPANAPGK
+166 
-179 VSSKDTA
+179 
-186 PVSGAETPG
+186 
-195 MTAKPLEK
+195 
-203 PAEKVIPENGPKKPD
+203 
-218 GKTGA
+218 
-223 TIPPAPAEAKK
+223 APAEAKK
-234 TDAPANT
+234 TDASANT
-241 PGKVSGK
+241 
-248 DTAPVSS
+248 
-255 AEKPGMTAKPPEK
+255 
-268 PAEKVIPENAPKKP
+268 
-282 EGKTG
+282 
-287 AAIPPASAEAK
+287 
-298 KPDAPASIPGKD
+298 PGKD

-321 AAIKPPAKAAD
+321 AAVKLPEQPATKAIPENAPQKPDAKTAAAIPPASVETKKTDAPANTPDKIGGKNSASISNAEKSPIPVKPSETPAAKAASENDPKKPDSKIGTVIPPTSVETKKPVAPANIPDKVSSKGTASVSSPEKPSAAVKLPTKTAD
-332 EKKPPLNKPVTPP
+332 EKTPTLNKPVPP
-345 AQKAEPSAKIMLGG
+345 SVQKAEPSAKIMLGG

-367 PKAADPPK
+367 PKAADPPR
-375 ESGEQK
+375 ESSEQK

>member
-36 NTDSMKPASAAES
+36 KTDSMKPASAAES
-49 RKPEDKTGAV
+49 RKPEDKTSA
-59 KPPPAEVKKADASG
+59 
-73 KDSRKDTVPTGDV
+73 
-86 KKPEAS
+86 
-92 VKSPPAPAEAKKPD
+92 VKSPSAPAEAKKPD
-106 APANTPGKVS
+106 TPANDPGKVSGKDTTPVSSAEKPSMTAKPPERPAEKVIPENGPQKPEGKTSAATPPASAEVKKPDTPANTPGKVS
-116 GKDTAPVSS
+116 GKDTIS
-125 AEKPGAAAKPPEKP
+125 
-139 AAKVIPEDSPKK
+139 
-151 PDGKTDAVIPPASAE
+151 
-166 AKKPDAPANAPGK
+166 
-179 VSSKDTA
+179 
-186 PVSGAETPG
+186 VSGAE
-195 MTAKPLEK
+195 
-203 PAEKVIPENGPKKPD
+203 KPD
-218 GKTGA
+218 
-223 TIPPAPAEAKK
+223 
-234 TDAPANT
+234 
-241 PGKVSGK
+241 
-248 DTAPVSS
+248 TA
-255 AEKPGMTAKPPEK
+255 AKPPEK
-268 PAEKVIPENAPKKP
+268 PAEKVIPENDPKKP

-298 KPDAPASIPGKD
+298 KPDAPANTPGKVSGKD

-315 SAEKPG
+315 GAEKPG

-332 EKKPPLNKPVTPP
+332 EKKPPLNKPVPPP
-345 AQKAEPSAKIMLGG
+345 AQKTEPSAKIMLGG

-375 ESGEQK
+375 EPGEQK

-395 PDEKAL
+395 PDEQAL

-478 RLNYPVPVIIAQ
+478 RLNYPVSVIIAQ

-662 LKVTFTGAELKDF
+662 LKVTFTGTELKDF

>member
-1 MPEEKANLSKQPA
+1 MPEEKATLSKQPA

-24 PNAPPKTEKPPD
+24 PNAPSKTEKPPD
-36 NTDSMKPASAAES
+36 KNDGIKPASAAEPQ
-49 RKPEDKTGAV
+49 KPEDKSGT
-59 KPPPAEVKKADASG
+59 PPPAEVKKADASG

-92 VKSPPAPAEAKKPD
+92 VKSPPAPAEAKKPATPANTPGKIGGKDTAPVSNAEKPGAAAKPLEKPAAKVIPEDSSKKPEGKTDAAIPPAATEAKKPD
-106 APANTPGKVS
+106 APANIPGKVSSKDTASVSGAEKPGMTAKQPEKNAEKVIPENGPKKPEGKNGAAIPPAATEAKKPDAPANAPGKVS

-125 AEKPGAAAKPPEKP
+125 AEKPGAAVKPP
-139 AAKVIPEDSPKK
+139 
-151 PDGKTDAVIPPASAE
+151 T
-166 AKKPDAPANAPGK
+166 
-179 VSSKDTA
+179 
-186 PVSGAETPG
+186 
-195 MTAKPLEK
+195 
-203 PAEKVIPENGPKKPD
+203 
-218 GKTGA
+218 
-223 TIPPAPAEAKK
+223 
-234 TDAPANT
+234 
-241 PGKVSGK
+241 
-248 DTAPVSS
+248 
-255 AEKPGMTAKPPEK
+255 
-268 PAEKVIPENAPKKP
+268 
-282 EGKTG
+282 
-287 AAIPPASAEAK
+287 
-298 KPDAPASIPGKD
+298 
-310 TAPVS
+310 
-315 SAEKPG
+315 
-321 AAIKPPAKAAD
+321 KAAD
-332 EKKPPLNKPVTPP
+332 EKTPMLNKPVPPP
-345 AQKAEPSAKIMLGG
+345 AQKMEPSAKIMLGG

-375 ESGEQK
+375 EPGEQK

-567 KINDLVPELKQ
+567 KINDLIPELKQ

-594 YLKPD
+594 YHID
-599 EQTKV
+599 TK
-604 VDVMKKEQI
+604 
-613 VPSMA
+613 
-618 QATAL
+618 
-623 KEASRHAD
+623 
-631 TMQKNLP
+631 
-638 SLAPAHKVDENKITS
+638 
-653 IIKPKKAPE
+653 PE
-662 LKVTFTGAELKDF
+662 LDML
-675 FPGEMPSVAE
+675 S
-685 VKRVVFD
+685 D
-692 ALKIREEA
+692 ALTNEMQIIVDQRKELYALRREQPSEQLDADIDALTAQLRPLRRELRLCGKIVEYAPRML
-700 YKRQAKRQA
+700 RQVQESTSPSTENHLPNKAKERRH
-709 AKDAIKS
+709 S
-716 PEH
+716 LWR

>member
-1 MPEEKANLSKQPA
+1 MPEEKTKLGNQTA
-14 PEKKPDAAKL
+14 PEKKSDAAKL

-36 NTDSMKPASAAES
+36 KNDGIKPASAAEPQ
-49 RKPEDKTGAV
+49 KPEDKSST
-59 KPPPAEVKKADASG
+59 PPPAEVKKTDASG

-92 VKSPPAPAEAKKPD
+92 VKSPPAPAEAKKP
-106 APANTPGKVS
+106 ATPANTPGKIG
-116 GKDTAPVSS
+116 GKDTAPVSN
-125 AEKPGAAAKPPEKP
+125 AEKPGAA
-139 AAKVIPEDSPKK
+139 V
-151 PDGKTDAVIPPASAE
+151 
-166 AKKPDAPANAPGK
+166 
-179 VSSKDTA
+179 
-186 PVSGAETPG
+186 
-195 MTAKPLEK
+195 
-203 PAEKVIPENGPKKPD
+203 
-218 GKTGA
+218 
-223 TIPPAPAEAKK
+223 
-234 TDAPANT
+234 
-241 PGKVSGK
+241 
-248 DTAPVSS
+248 
-255 AEKPGMTAKPPEK
+255 
-268 PAEKVIPENAPKKP
+268 
-282 EGKTG
+282 
-287 AAIPPASAEAK
+287 
-298 KPDAPASIPGKD
+298 
-310 TAPVS
+310 
-315 SAEKPG
+315 
-321 AAIKPPAKAAD
+321 KPPAKAAD
-332 EKKPPLNKPVTPP
+332 EKKPPLNKPVPPP
-345 AQKAEPSAKIMLGG
+345 AQKTEPSAKIMLDG

-367 PKAADPPK
+367 PKAAGPPK
-375 ESGEQK
+375 GLGEQK

-567 KINDLVPELKQ
+567 KINDLIPELKQ

-594 YLKPD
+594 YMKPE
-599 EQTKV
+599 EQNKV

>member
-14 PEKKPDAAKL
+14 PEKKSDATKM
-24 PNAPPKTEKPPD
+24 PTAPPKQDKSPEKAVSEKSGSATESKNADAPALSLEKSADSKPGPATNAKKVEPPVKPQDKAGDAKTVSAPAKPPDKISTEKIPPIDAPKKPDVITKPPEKAVDAKSAPATEQKKPDVPAKPPDKVSGAETAAVPAKPPD
-36 NTDSMKPASAAES
+36 NHGSEKAAPAAEL
-49 RKPEDKTGAV
+49 
-59 KPPPAEVKKADASG
+59 
-73 KDSRKDTVPTGDV
+73 
-86 KKPEAS
+86 
-92 VKSPPAPAEAKKPD
+92 KKPD
-106 APANTPGKVS
+106 APV
-116 GKDTAPVSS
+116 
-125 AEKPGAAAKPPEKP
+125 KP
-139 AAKVIPEDSPKK
+139 A
-151 PDGKTDAVIPPASAE
+151 
-166 AKKPDAPANAPGK
+166 
-179 VSSKDTA
+179 
-186 PVSGAETPG
+186 
-195 MTAKPLEK
+195 
-203 PAEKVIPENGPKKPD
+203 
-218 GKTGA
+218 
-223 TIPPAPAEAKK
+223 
-234 TDAPANT
+234 
-241 PGKVSGK
+241 
-248 DTAPVSS
+248 
-255 AEKPGMTAKPPEK
+255 
-268 PAEKVIPENAPKKP
+268 
-282 EGKTG
+282 
-287 AAIPPASAEAK
+287 
-298 KPDAPASIPGKD
+298 
-310 TAPVS
+310 
-315 SAEKPG
+315 
-321 AAIKPPAKAAD
+321 
-332 EKKPPLNKPVTPP
+332 LNKPVPP
-345 AQKAEPSAKIMLGG
+345 SAQKAEPSAKIMLGG
-359 KLHDPITP
+359 KPHDPITP
-367 PKAADPPK
+367 PKAADPLK
-375 ESGEQK
+375 EPGEFK

-408 EGEGFSMRLHPAYF
+408 EGEGVSMRLHPAYF

-527 RKAGRRSKMEQLT
+527 RKAGRRSKIEMLT
-540 SPEPKKRTDQIV
+540 NPGPQKRTDQIV
-552 AEDMGISRNQVNRLV
+552 ADEMGISRNQVNRLV

-594 YLKPD
+594 YMKPE
-599 EQTKV
+599 EQNRV

-613 VPSMA
+613 IPSMA

-638 SLAPAHKVDENKITS
+638 SLAPAHKIDENKIAS
-653 IIKPKKAPE
+653 IIKPKKEPE
-662 LKVTFTGAELKDF
+662 LRVTFTGAELKVF
-675 FPGEMPSVAE
+675 FPNGTPSVAE

-692 ALKIREEA
+692 ALRIREEA
-700 YKRQAKRQA
+700 YKRQAKKQA

>member
-1 MPEEKANLSKQPA
+1 MPEEKATLSKQPA

-36 NTDSMKPASAAES
+36 KTDSMKPASAAES

-59 KPPPAEVKKADASG
+59 KPPPAEVKKADTSG

-116 GKDTAPVSS
+116 GKAAAPVNS
-125 AEKPGAAAKPPEKP
+125 AEKPGAAAKPPENP

-151 PDGKTDAVIPPASAE
+151 PDGKTDAAIPPASAE

-223 TIPPAPAEAKK
+223 TIPL
-234 TDAPANT
+234 TS
-241 PGKVSGK
+241 V
-248 DTAPVSS
+248 
-255 AEKPGMTAKPPEK
+255 
-268 PAEKVIPENAPKKP
+268 
-282 EGKTG
+282 
-287 AAIPPASAEAK
+287 EAK
-298 KPDAPASIPGKD
+298 KPDAPANIPGKIGGKD
-310 TAPVS
+310 DAPVS

-321 AAIKPPAKAAD
+321 AEIKPPAKAAD
-332 EKKPPLNKPVTPP
+332 EKKPTLNEPVPP

-359 KLHDPITP
+359 KPHDPITP

-375 ESGEQK
+375 EPSEQK

>member
-1 MPEEKANLSKQPA
+1 MPEEKTKLGNQTA
-14 PEKKPDAAKL
+14 PEKKSDAAKL

-36 NTDSMKPASAAES
+36 KNDGIKPASAAEPQ
-49 RKPEDKTGAV
+49 KPEDKSGT
-59 KPPPAEVKKADASG
+59 PPPAEVKKADASG

-92 VKSPPAPAEAKKPD
+92 VKSPPAPAEAKKS
-106 APANTPGKVS
+106 ATPANTPGKIG
-116 GKDTAPVSS
+116 GKDTAPVSN
-125 AEKPGAAAKPPEKP
+125 AEKPGAAAKPLEKP
-139 AAKVIPEDSPKK
+139 AAKVIPEDSSKK
-151 PDGKTDAVIPPASAE
+151 PDGKTDAVIPPAATE
-166 AKKPDAPANAPGK
+166 AKKPDTPANIPGK

-186 PVSGAETPG
+186 SVSGAEKPD
-195 MTAKPLEK
+195 MTTKPPEK
-203 PAEKVIPENGPKKPD
+203 PAAKVIPENGHKKPE
-218 GKTGA
+218 GKNGA
-223 TIPPAPAEAKK
+223 TIPPTSVE
-234 TDAPANT
+234 
-241 PGKVSGK
+241 V
-248 DTAPVSS
+248 
-255 AEKPGMTAKPPEK
+255 
-268 PAEKVIPENAPKKP
+268 
-282 EGKTG
+282 
-287 AAIPPASAEAK
+287 K

-315 SAEKPG
+315 STEKPG

-332 EKKPPLNKPVTPP
+332 EKTPTLNKPVPPP
-345 AQKAEPSAKIMLGG
+345 AQKTEPSAKIMLGG

-367 PKAADPPK
+367 PIATDPPK
-375 ESGEQK
+375 EPGEQK

-408 EGEGFSMRLHPAYF
+408 EGEGFSLRLHPAYF

-478 RLNYPVPVIIAQ
+478 RLNYPVPVIITQ

>member
-1 MPEEKANLSKQPA
+1 MPEEKATLSKQPA
-14 PEKKPDAAKL
+14 PEKKPDDAKL

-36 NTDSMKPASAAES
+36 KNDGIKPASAAEPQ
-49 RKPEDKTGAV
+49 KPEDKSGT
-59 KPPPAEVKKADASG
+59 PPPAEVKKADASS

-92 VKSPPAPAEAKKPD
+92 VKSPPAPAEAKKP
-106 APANTPGKVS
+106 ATPANTPGKIG
-116 GKDTAPVSS
+116 GKDTAPVSG
-125 AEKPGAAAKPPEKP
+125 AEKPDMTTKPPEKP
-139 AAKVIPEDSPKK
+139 AAKVIPENGHKKPEGKNGATIPPTSVEVKK
-151 PDGKTDAVIPPASAE
+151 PDT
-166 AKKPDAPANAPGK
+166 PANIPGK

-186 PVSGAETPG
+186 SVSGAEKPD
-195 MTAKPLEK
+195 MTTKPPEK
-203 PAEKVIPENGPKKPD
+203 PAAKVIPENGHKKPE
-218 GKTGA
+218 GKNGA
-223 TIPPAPAEAKK
+223 TIPPTSVE
-234 TDAPANT
+234 
-241 PGKVSGK
+241 V
-248 DTAPVSS
+248 
-255 AEKPGMTAKPPEK
+255 
-268 PAEKVIPENAPKKP
+268 
-282 EGKTG
+282 
-287 AAIPPASAEAK
+287 K

-315 SAEKPG
+315 STEKPG

-332 EKKPPLNKPVTPP
+332 EKTPTLNKPVPPP
-345 AQKAEPSAKIMLGG
+345 AQKMEPSAKIMLGG

-367 PKAADPPK
+367 PIAADPPK
-375 ESGEQK
+375 EPGEQK

-709 AKDAIKS
+709 AKDAMKS